1 MRSKLRYIQDRTYA
15 YTLRSVG
22 AIMAAIGVPAVLF
35 LVAHRAA
42 GAGYNITNS
51 PVHLGRLYW
60 VALAVF
66 GVLAGVGLL
75 FFFLGL
81 RRLAYPGSLAWRLTR
96 LRSARFSRGRAS
108 SK

>member
-15 YTLRSVG
+15 YTLRSVE

-51 PVHLGRLYW
+51 PVHIGRLYW

-66 GVLAGVGLL
+66 GALAGVGLL

-108 SK
+108 LK